1 MCGGRPGYSPA
12 VRIPVLLALTALL
25 AGCIPATNRPEP
37 RRPATRGKV
46 ARAAPVRRDDAA
58 TRQCLS
64 ALALKDA
71 RFTRLPDRDF
81 GGGCSA
87 FGTVKILD
95 MGMPTT
101 NLGAMTCPTASRLI
115 EWTQEALQKAA
126 QAWLDSPIAKVES
139 FGTYNCR
146 PIAGTAKLSE
156 HGRSNAV
163 DISGFVLASGR
174 RITVLKDWNGPDP
187 YARNFLRAVHAAACR
202 RFQVVQRPEA
212 NAAHR
217 DHLHFD
223 MGAGRACR

>member
-1 MCGGRPGYSPA
+1 MQRLIAILLLLVLSACVSGRRAPPSPS
-12 VRIPVLLALTALL
+12 
-25 AGCIPATNRPEP
+25 
-37 RRPATRGKV
+37 
-46 ARAAPVRRDDAA
+46 RAAAAMVRPPAPDDRAM
-58 TRQCLS
+58 RQCFA

-71 RFTRLPDRDF
+71 RFTRLPDRAY

-87 FGTVKILD
+87 FGTVKLLD

-101 NLGAMTCPTASRLI
+101 NLGAMTCPLASKLI
-115 EWTQEALQKAA
+115 EWTQDALQKAA
-126 QAWLDSPIAKVES
+126 QAWLDSPIARVES
-139 FGTYNCR
+139 MGTYNCR
-146 PIAGTAKLSE
+146 PIAGSARLSE

-174 RITVLKDWNGPDP
+174 RITVLRDWNGPDES
-187 YARNFLRAVHAAACR
+187 ARNFLRAVHGAACR
-202 RFQVVQRPEA
+202 RFAVVLGPDA

>member
-1 MCGGRPGYSPA
+1 MRRFVSL
-12 VRIPVLLALTALL
+12 ILLLALAACVSGRKAPQTSR
-25 AGCIPATNRPEP
+25 ITP
-37 RRPATRGKV
+37 GKV
-46 ARAAPVRRDDAA
+46 RTPADDDRA
-58 TRQCLS
+58 TRQCFA

-71 RFTRLPDRDF
+71 RYTRLPDRDY

-87 FGTVKILD
+87 FGTVKLLD

-101 NLGAMTCPTASRLI
+101 NLGAMTCPLASKLI
-115 EWTQEALQKAA
+115 EWTQDALQKAA

-146 PIAGTAKLSE
+146 PIAGSARLSE

-174 RITVLKDWNGPDP
+174 RITVLKDWNGPDES
-187 YARNFLRAVHAAACR
+187 ARNFLRAVHGAACR
-202 RFQVVQRPEA
+202 RFSVVLGPDA